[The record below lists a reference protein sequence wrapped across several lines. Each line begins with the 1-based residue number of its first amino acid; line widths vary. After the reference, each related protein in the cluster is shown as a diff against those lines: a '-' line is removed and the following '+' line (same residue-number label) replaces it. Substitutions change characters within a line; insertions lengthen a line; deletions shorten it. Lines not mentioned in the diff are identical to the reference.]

1 MRRSKK
7 DLVGTAYHEAGH
19 AVVGRVLG
27 MICGSVT
34 IRPDEDSAG
43 HVLIEDPWLI
53 DHYWEGLGKFRKIES
68 VFRGRI
74 LGCMAGAVAE
84 EVILAQH
91 ARGDGVD
98 RREIRRMLEK
108 IIPPDTVDVEA
119 WMDTY
124 DARLRAK
131 CRGIIQRHRESIVLV
146 AEALLAKETL
156 SADQIEFLL
165 ARKGAAGEGRPCLV

>member
-1 MRRSKK
+1 MRRPEE
-7 DLVGTAYHEAGH
+7 DLVWTAYHEAGH

-27 MICGSVT
+27 MICGSAT

-43 HVLIEDPWLI
+43 HVLTEDPWLI
-53 DHYWEGLGKFRKIES
+53 DHHWENLGKFRKIES

-74 LGCMAGAVAE
+74 LSVIAGAVTE
-84 EVILAQH
+84 EAFFGQH
-91 ARGDGVD
+91 AGGDGED
-98 RREIRRMLEK
+98 RRQIRRMLEQ

-131 CRGIIQRHRESIVLV
+131 CRGIIQRHRESIALV

-156 SADQIEFLL
+156 SADQIDLL
-165 ARKGAAGEGRPCLV
+165 LVRKGAA